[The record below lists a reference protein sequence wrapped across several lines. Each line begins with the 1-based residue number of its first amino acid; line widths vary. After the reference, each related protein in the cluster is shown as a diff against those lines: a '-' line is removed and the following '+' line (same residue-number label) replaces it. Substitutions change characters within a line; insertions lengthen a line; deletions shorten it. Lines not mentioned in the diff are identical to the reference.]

1 MDLKLSYV
9 EFCASLLNPVM
20 QQALLPIGPAEG
32 ACSGGKRM
40 DGKLF
45 TDSEQDWSSSSESD
59 WMNEKGKRIRK
70 QGVKRKKNQQN
81 GNKKKIARSKNSNCP
96 GVDLTDI
103 FQEVRKKDQLDVHCG
118 KMAGCL
124 YRIKYDNGEKC
135 ISCKGR
141 WFTPMRFE
149 KFGGKG
155 HYKKWK
161 ASIYYKPSNGLQQVN
176 LLKLIQNGCLSEF
189 GQQGKSIRKVTKT
202 ESHKILFS
210 KIPKI
215 PVCRIEDEIIQ
226 LDSSSDESV
235 SVAERV
241 KKNKRESVIF
251 TEDLS
256 KRITEPVESTTSAK
270 DSSSD
275 ESVSVAK
282 RVKMNRR
289 ESLILAKTV
298 RKTITELDKSTAS
311 ARDLHAPPTD
321 ATESA
326 VSGQLRQSIRE
337 VTQTKSWERLFS
349 KSLAIP
355 VCRIDKETIQLGGAE
370 PASDDSSESAAVF
383 EEVEEMDGELFTD
396 SEQDCGRASESDW
409 KNETGKGKQAVKRK
423 MNQQNRTKNKIAK
436 GKYPRLPDL
445 KKMNAE
451 SVMKQTKP
459 ESELKKNSSE
469 TGFNEDADRKRMKE
483 KMKRQRCSKQS
494 NNKRPFSSHVSNDTG
509 VKLSDVFQ
517 EVRNKKQLAVRCGK
531 IAGCLYRIKYDNGE
545 KCILCK
551 GKWFTPNQF
560 EEFGGKGHHKKWKG
574 SISYKPSNGLQQ
586 VKLWKLIQRSSTG
599 LLLSGPKYFFRMK
612 ANFACHSEIKVP
624 DPITSEL
631 KKKRPNGSPESSPVA
646 DRLIKRK
653 CQRQL
658 FPSCSESNG
667 RNNNDNG
674 GTVNETD
681 EDIIDMTIFEGPTL
695 PVTCD
700 SGSGILHKYRF
711 ATGRCGRCIR
721 TKDFWLTPE
730 EFIQVSKP
738 DGTWRKDILSNG
750 VPLGK
755 LIMKRVLE
763 LHMINC
769 DCEICEELDQYLN
782 DDVCFICDSGGD
794 LVCCDECPRAFHP
807 HCHLP
812 AADGELSGSKWS
824 CTFCL
829 MKNMESSSQKT
840 QQDVLSSPVSQYTL
854 HCQYLL
860 LQLLHESMTE
870 PCANV
875 SGYSENICGP
885 MMLGRVK
892 MNLENNDYKTVE
904 EFVSDIELIFN
915 NFCTSSRDNDSSRMT
930 YRLKEVFNREFE
942 SIFIMFEAPV
952 LSVTCSSSS
961 GNLHKYRFASGQCG
975 RCIRTENFWLT
986 PEDFSRLSKPD
997 AIWKKHIVSH
1007 GMPLGKLITKGFL
1020 EPHAVNCDCEICQEP
1035 DQNLKNDDVCFVC
1048 DSEGDLVCCDDC
1060 PRAFHSHCHIP
1071 AVNED
1076 LPGSQWSCTFCV
1088 KNMRSSSQKT
1098 QQDVLSS
1105 PVSQYKLHCQY
1116 LLLQLL
1122 RESMTELCA
1131 NVSGYSENIC
1141 GPMMLG
1147 RVKMNL
1153 ENDDYQTVRE
1163 FIKDIEYVFHHCTA
1177 NRDNDF
1183 SRMASRLKELL
1194 DKVF

>member
-355 VCRIDKETIQLGGAE
+355 VCRIDKETIQLDSLAPLTGGAE
-370 PASDDSSESAAVF
+370 PAVSPVVEEADQTIDEAAGAASPAQLNFSDSPADATEPAVSPVSSYLRSADQTTDEVAGEAQLNFSDFPTDATEPAVSSVVEEADQTTDEATAAQLDFSDCLVDATEPAESPVIEEADQIPDEATAAQLNFSDSATDAKETAVSPVIEEADQTKAEAAGAAETTAQMNSSDSPTDATDSAVSSVIQEADQTTDEATAALLNFSDSPTDATEPAVSPVIGEASQTTDEAEGEAAAQLNFNNSPAESQNLVASEETDKTGQMQLLKFMENQFNTMNSTLKAIELSLKKLVEKQSQNTQPQYIYLIPAVIEKSQVHSLVKKEPITEAEAKISRAYFSVSYERPLLVLFRPLSLYLQSDDSSESAAVF

-586 VKLWKLIQRSSTG
+586 VKLWKLIQNG
-599 LLLSGPKYFFRMK
+599 CLSEFGQLRESVKEVTQADRDGTNSVQNVMRR
-612 ANFACHSEIKVP
+612 
-624 DPITSEL
+624 SEL
-631 KKKRPNGSPESSPVA
+631 INSLKGFPESWKRLFSKTLEIPVCGIQEEA
-646 DRLIKRK
+646 VQPNISSD
-653 CQRQL
+653 
-658 FPSCSESNG
+658 ES
-667 RNNNDNG
+667 
-674 GTVNETD
+674 
-681 EDIIDMTIFEGPTL
+681 
-695 PVTCD
+695 
-700 SGSGILHKYRF
+700 
-711 ATGRCGRCIR
+711 
-721 TKDFWLTPE
+721 
-730 EFIQVSKP
+730 VS
-738 DGTWRKDILSNG
+738 
-750 VPLGK
+750 VA
-755 LIMKRVLE
+755 E
-763 LHMINC
+763 
-769 DCEICEELDQYLN
+769 
-782 DDVCFICDSGGD
+782 
-794 LVCCDECPRAFHP
+794 
-807 HCHLP
+807 
-812 AADGELSGSKWS
+812 
-824 CTFCL
+824 
-829 MKNMESSSQKT
+829 
-840 QQDVLSSPVSQYTL
+840 
-854 HCQYLL
+854 
-860 LQLLHESMTE
+860 
-870 PCANV
+870 
-875 SGYSENICGP
+875 
-885 MMLGRVK
+885 RVK
-892 MNLENNDYKTVE
+892 MNRRETVISAETLSKKITEPVESTASARDSPAPPTDATDPTISPVVE
-904 EFVSDIELIFN
+904 EDDRTTDEAAATAAQLNFSDSPAEWQHPVASEETEKTGQMQLFEFLANQFN
-915 NFCTSSRDNDSSRMT
+915 TINNT
-930 YRLKEVFNREFE
+930 LK
-942 SIFIMFEAPV
+942 SID
-952 LSVTCSSSS
+952 LS
-961 GNLHKYRFASGQCG
+961 LQ
-975 RCIRTENFWLT
+975 
-986 PEDFSRLSKPD
+986 
-997 AIWKKHIVSH
+997 
-1007 GMPLGKLITKGFL
+1007 KL
-1020 EPHAVNCDCEICQEP
+1020 
-1035 DQNLKNDDVCFVC
+1035 
-1048 DSEGDLVCCDDC
+1048 
-1060 PRAFHSHCHIP
+1060 
-1071 AVNED
+1071 
-1076 LPGSQWSCTFCV
+1076 
-1088 KNMRSSSQKT
+1088 
-1098 QQDVLSS
+1098 
-1105 PVSQYKLHCQY
+1105 
-1116 LLLQLL
+1116 
-1122 RESMTELCA
+1122 
-1131 NVSGYSENIC
+1131 
-1141 GPMMLG
+1141 
-1147 RVKMNL
+1147 
-1153 ENDDYQTVRE
+1153 
-1163 FIKDIEYVFHHCTA
+1163 
-1177 NRDNDF
+1177 
-1183 SRMASRLKELL
+1183 
-1194 DKVF
+1194 